1 MSRAVNPFSSVH
13 AQPDPFAAPPAAVT
27 LDLDDPNIAS
37 RPTPENHWIE
47 LRVRWGAS
55 TLVTSLCAPTTEIV
69 LVPQGDAPVE
79 VQASKDG
86 GRLEVPLPL
95 ELIGREPIALTR
107 GRLGHTTV
115 LVPAA
120 ATGTY
125 REHREKR
132 TATESL
138 ATLLARSTPSRDLPA
153 RVELPLLAGS
163 TFDMDVFGLSIEVSL
178 VRREKVQGKGIRLD
192 RTYISY
198 LAASMATFG
207 SLLAGLAYFTP
218 PLGLEDDSA
227 IDKDRLVLVQ
237 HYLSALAQREEEA
250 KKEESP
256 EPAAAPGGEASAPAP
271 GKPGEAGKPE
281 AAREPAKMAVKGPK
295 DQPYVELNREEL
307 RAMASDFGLIGMLR
321 SDAAKNPDAPFSPF
335 ARDVAIGH
343 DELNARGNLW
353 GMDIG
358 EAAGQNGLYLS
369 GTGFGGFDGPG
380 TGVGIEGISSTIGT
394 LGQCTP
400 GSGKVCTF
408 GNSVGR
414 PGGTHQGKA
423 PTIRTAAP
431 SVSGRIPPEVI
442 QRTVRQN
449 FGRFRFCYEQGLA
462 QNPSLEGRVGV
473 RFVIDRS
480 GGVSTASPEPG
491 GMPDSTVARCVAQA
505 FYGLSFPP
513 PEGGIVT
520 VTYPIMFTPG

>member
-1 MSRAVNPFSSVH
+1 MSRAFDPFTQVQ
-13 AQPDPFAAPPAAVT
+13 AQPDPFAPPPAVVT
-27 LDLDDPNIAS
+27 LDLDDPGIAS
-37 RPTPENHWIE
+37 RPTPSDHWIE
-47 LRVRWGAS
+47 LCVRWGAS

-69 LVPQGDAPVE
+69 LVPQGDAPID

-86 GRLEVPLPL
+86 ARLDVPLPL
-95 ELIGREPIALTR
+95 ELIGREPIPLTR
-107 GRLGHTTV
+107 GRVGHTTV
-115 LVPAA
+115 LVPLN

-132 TATESL
+132 AATESL
-138 ATLLARSTPSRDLPA
+138 ATLLARSTPSRDMPA
-153 RVELPLLAGS
+153 AVELPLLAGS
-163 TFDMDVFGLSIEVSL
+163 TFELEAFGLTIEVSL
-178 VRREKVQGKGIRLD
+178 VRREKAIGKGIKLD
-192 RTYISY
+192 QAYVSY
-198 LAASMATFG
+198 LALSMATFG
-207 SLLAGLAYFTP
+207 GLLAGLAYFTP

-256 EPAAAPGGEASAPAP
+256 EPAAAPGGEAAAPAP

-307 RAMASDFGLIGMLR
+307 RRMASDFGLIGMLR
-321 SDAAKNPDAPFSPF
+321 TDAAQNPDAPFSPF
-335 ARDVAIGH
+335 ARDVAIGQ
-343 DELNARGNLW
+343 DDLNARGNMW

-358 EAAGQNGLYLS
+358 EAAGQNGLHLYNN
-369 GTGFGGFDGPG
+369 GIGGLDGPS
-380 TGVGIEGISSTIGT
+380 TGVGIEGISSTLGT
-394 LGQCTP
+394 FGQCTP
-400 GSGKVCTF
+400 GAGKVCTF

-423 PTIRTAAP
+423 PRIRTAAP

-473 RFVIDRS
+473 RFVIDRT

-513 PEGGIVT
+513 PDGGIVT
-520 VTYPIMFTPG
+520 VSYPIMFTPG